1 MNKELIERIKAATQR
16 PTVAD
21 VILEPIRTKIND
33 TFDKKVK
40 PVLLRP
46 GDLSGKKY
54 LYVDPRIDPKD
65 LW

>member
-1 MNKELIERIKAATQR
+1 VNKELIERIKAATAR

-21 VILEPIRTKIND
+21 AILEPVREKINN
-33 TFDKKVK
+33 TFDKKIK
-40 PVLLRP
+40 PQLLRP

-54 LYVDPRIDPKD
+54 VYVDPRIDPKD